1 MQRPITMRITLPDT
15 SNIIKRIDA
24 LEKRIDALKINH
36 SFNNGWCEFFIQGR
50 LDTSLRYA
58 EPASANGGSAHNA
71 TPR

>member
-1 MQRPITMRITLPDT
+1 MQRPMTMRISLPDT
-15 SNIIKRIDA
+15 SKLIKRIDA
-24 LEKRIDALKINH
+24 LEKRIDALKINP

-71 TPR
+71 TP